1 MHFFKTVFEVSHE
14 KINKSLAACGLCR
27 YIPRRHA
34 VAFSLRMDRFGTH
47 RAILRRER
55 INIGAHE
62 APFLTNA
69 HLRRRAK
76 PFRQGH
82 KKLLVHKAPGNSS
95 RPCLDPAC
103 FLPLQRHHRQI
114 PRPDKYLHRLHRR
127 RHSLQAPSAEPQDGK
142 KLLLGNI
149 LAPSSVQNKRC
160 VMAKRTPEITAPEKH
175 STRNFLGKTKSV
187 SFCKPFIFID
197 FLPSR
202 RKHPARHHRLHSGSR
217 SFFFW
222 RDSTMRHT

>member
-1 MHFFKTVFEVSHE
+1 MSHE
-14 KINKSLAACGLCR
+14 KNNKSLAACGLCR
-27 YIPRRHA
+27 YVPRRHA

-69 HLRRRAK
+69 HLRR
-76 PFRQGH
+76 
-82 KKLLVHKAPGNSS
+82 
-95 RPCLDPAC
+95 C
-103 FLPLQRHHRQI
+103 
-114 PRPDKYLHRLHRR
+114 
-127 RHSLQAPSAEPQDGK
+127 HSLQAPSAEPQDGK

-175 STRNFLGKTKSV
+175 STRNFGGKTKSV

-202 RKHPARHHRLHSGSR
+202 RKHPARHHRQHSGSR